1 MAQAFTFEEHDGVL
15 AGPQRAPR
23 NSARHLGAGSIHDD
37 TTARK
42 LGFRGGTVAGSLH
55 MEQFPPLLI
64 ETFGERWLES
74 GGLSLYFKYA
84 TTDGE
89 PVRAFVR
96 RVAVDQGA
104 DGKTDVWMD
113 DAGGN
118 RVCDGT
124 ATVGAADPE
133 STVRQRIAAMP
144 KPEDIRIL
152 AGVSPGDTSATVP
165 TRIGE
170 EALDGRLAVITEP
183 LPAYT
188 DAGPYGHR
196 IATPALQVQVL
207 RPAESRVLPRDSNFG
222 VGLFGAIELQLLEGP
237 VFVEY
242 DYQASAKVLAV
253 GETPKTEYLYY
264 EARLH
269 DPAKG
274 TDVLSMIMMLRF
286 MKASS
291 PLWA

>member
-1 MAQAFTFEEHDGVL
+1 MSQAFSYEEHDGVL
-15 AGPQRAPR
+15 AGPERAPR

-37 TTARK
+37 ATAQK

-55 MEQFPPLLI
+55 MEQFPPLLV
-64 ETFGERWLES
+64 ETFGERWLRT

-96 RVAVDQGA
+96 RSHAKA
-104 DGKTDVWMD
+104 DADDKVDVWMD
-113 DAGGN
+113 DAQGN
-118 RVCDGT
+118 RICDGT
-124 ATVGAADPE
+124 ASVGAADTD

-144 KPEDIRIL
+144 APQDIRIL
-152 AGVSPGDTSATVP
+152 ANVTPGDVGGPVP
-165 TRIGE
+165 TRLTQ
-170 EALDGRLAVITEP
+170 EALDRRLEVITEP
-183 LPAYT
+183 LPAYS
-188 DAGPYGHR
+188 DATAYGHT

-207 RPAESRVLPRDSNFG
+207 RPAESLVLPRNSDFG
-222 VGLFGAIELQLLEGP
+222 VGLFGAIELQLLDGP

-242 DYQASAKVLAV
+242 DYEASARVLAV

-264 EARLH
+264 EAILH
-269 DPAKG
+269 DPDKG
-274 TDVLSMIMMLRF
+274 VDVLSMIMMLRF

-291 PLWA
+291 KLWQ